1 MIRQSG
7 TQYFSHHKVVLSF
20 ERSVV
25 IFGKEVFEAKIFIE
39 ADIYIFWNVLFDTL
53 SSISDNVSS

>member
-1 MIRQSG
+1 VIRQSG

-39 ADIYIFWNVLFDTL
+39 ADIYIYILECF
-53 SSISDNVSS
+53 I